1 MNRESVAIADVVD
14 INPRLEAGSKPV
26 LDELVSFVPM
36 AAVSAASVSIE
47 NPVDRLYNEVSK
59 GFTPF
64 KRGDILIAKITPC
77 FENGK
82 MAHAHDLPRNLGF
95 GSTEFHVLRPKNGLD
110 GRYLF
115 QLLRGSFVRKA
126 GETKMKGAAGQRRVP
141 AEFFASLQIPLP
153 PLAEQKRIAG
163 VLDAADK
170 LRVRRRDAL
179 AQLDTLL
186 QSTFLEMF
194 GDPVANPMG
203 WHSGALSQVCR
214 DDSPVTYGI
223 LQPGPEVEGGVPYVR
238 PSEIKGGRI
247 DIPSIRRTSPEIAAR
262 YKKSVISE
270 GDILITI
277 VGTIG
282 HIATVPAELDGG
294 NITQSSARIRVCPLK
309 ANKDYVKH
317 FLKSPFARRQYDR
330 HRLGVAVARLNLH
343 HVRDLQLPLP
353 PLDLQNHFAT
363 IVEAVEQQKA
373 SQRAHLA
380 ELDTLFAALQQRAFN
395 GEL

>member
-1 MNRESVAIADVVD
+1 
-14 INPRLEAGSKPV
+14 
-26 LDELVSFVPM
+26 M

-47 NPVDRLYNEVSK
+47 NPVDRPYNEVSK

-141 AEFFASLQIPLP
+141 AEFFAALKIPLP
-153 PLAEQKRIAG
+153 PLAEQQRIAG
-163 VLDAADK
+163 ILDAADK
-170 LRVRRRDAL
+170 LRAMRRDSL

-186 QSTFLEMF
+186 QSTFLDLF
-194 GDPVANPMG
+194 GDPVTNPKCPVGQLGDYLTFVTSGGRG
-203 WHSGALSQVCR
+203 WAKYYCENGVRFIRSVDVRMNSISCEEEVFVDPPDNAEAKRTRVNEDDVLLTITGSRIGRVARASKSLHGAFISQHVAILRLDDQLLPEFVARFLS
-214 DDSPVTYGI
+214 
-223 LQPGPEVEGGVPYVR
+223 LEGGGQIQISKMQYGQTKPGLNFR
-238 PSEIKGGRI
+238 QIRSFQIPTPPI
-247 DIPSIRRTSPEIAAR
+247 DE
-262 YKKSVISE
+262 
-270 GDILITI
+270 
-277 VGTIG
+277 
-282 HIATVPAELDGG
+282 
-294 NITQSSARIRVCPLK
+294 
-309 ANKDYVKH
+309 
-317 FLKSPFARRQYDR
+317 
-330 HRLGVAVARLNLH
+330 
-343 HVRDLQLPLP
+343 
-353 PLDLQNHFAT
+353 QNHFAT
-363 IVEAVEQQKA
+363 IVESVEQQKTH
-373 SQRAHLA
+373 QRTHLA